1 MIIYGKSGVT
11 FGKELYLADLFK
23 EAGDVKGDGKS
34 LPEKTQQK
42 IRRKEQGGTGKLE
55 GILKVKGEYVSTVE
69 EIDDMYQVGSI
80 TERTRD
86 KYIDKLEKILNNP
99 EIDFIEGLIKEI
111 ERSIV
116 DLQRYIGIER

>member
-1 MIIYGKSGVT
+1 MRDRGIECEIETREKIIKRLKSNI
-11 FGKELYLADLFK
+11 E
-23 EAGDVKGDGKS
+23 
-34 LPEKTQQK
+34 Q
-42 IRRKEQGGTGKLE
+42 IRKEQGGTGKPE
-55 GILKVKGEYVSTVE
+55 GLLKIKGEFVSS
-69 EIDDMYQVGSI
+69 IDDIEDMYQVGSI

-116 DLQRYIGIER
+116 DLQR

>member
-1 MIIYGKSGVT
+1 MS
-11 FGKELYLADLFK
+11 KEDIK
-23 EAGDVKGDGKS
+23 DIE
-34 LPEKTQQK
+34 
-42 IRRKEQGGTGKLE
+42 IRKKVIKRLKQDIEEIRKEEGGTGKPE